1 MKKKHLLSVFAL
13 VLALAVF
20 AAACGQK
27 PAASP
32 TDLPTEPSSEA
43 PSEGPGTPAE
53 PVTVHVAGLSG
64 PTSMGMIQ
72 MIAGKA
78 LNDETYTVDYEIA
91 AAPDVLTGK
100 LINGE
105 VEIAALPTNTAAV
118 LYNKTEGEVQLLAQ
132 NTLGVLY
139 LVGKDA
145 ANITTAADLAGK
157 SLVMSGSGGVPEF
170 ALNYILDH
178 AGVKDGATVDYLP
191 DHAAAAQALLG
202 GDAELAVL
210 PQPFVTQVLAKNTD
224 LKILLDLNAAWEEAA
239 QGESLLVMGCLV
251 VRRDFAEAN
260 PEFVERFLAE
270 YEKSVAFV
278 NENPAEA
285 SLLIAEAGIVPDAG
299 LAEKAIPF
307 CNIVFKTGAEAK
319 AGVEGFL
326 KVLFGAN
333 PAAVGGKLPGAD
345 FYYGA

>member
-1 MKKKHLLSVFAL
+1 MKKKHLLSVLAL
-13 VLALAVF
+13 VLAIAVF
-20 AAACGQK
+20 ATACGKK
-27 PAASP
+27 PAASQ
-32 TDLPTEPSSEA
+32 TDLPSAP
-43 PSEGPGTPAE
+43 PSEEPAPPAE
-53 PVTVHVAGLSG
+53 PVSVRVAGLSG

-72 MIAGKA
+72 MIANKA

-91 AAPDVLTGK
+91 AAPDALTGK
-100 LINGE
+100 LMKGE
-105 VEIAALPTNTAAV
+105 VDIAALPTNTAAV

-145 ANITTAADLAGK
+145 GNITTAADLSGK
-157 SLVMSGSGGVPEF
+157 SLVMSGSGAVPEY
-170 ALNYILDH
+170 ALNFILEQ
-178 AGVKDGATVDYLP
+178 AGVRDSVTVDYLP
-191 DHAAAAQALLG
+191 DHATVAQTLLA

-210 PQPFVTQVLAKNTD
+210 PQPFVTQVLAKNAD
-224 LKILLDLNAAWEEAA
+224 LKILLDLNAAWEDASK
-239 QGESLLVMGCLV
+239 GESLLVMGCLV

-260 PEFVERFLAE
+260 PEFVANFLAE

-285 SLLIAEAGIVPDAG
+285 APLIAEAGIVPDAG

-319 AGVEGFL
+319 TGVEGFL

-333 PAAVGGKLPGAD
+333 PASVGGKLPEAD